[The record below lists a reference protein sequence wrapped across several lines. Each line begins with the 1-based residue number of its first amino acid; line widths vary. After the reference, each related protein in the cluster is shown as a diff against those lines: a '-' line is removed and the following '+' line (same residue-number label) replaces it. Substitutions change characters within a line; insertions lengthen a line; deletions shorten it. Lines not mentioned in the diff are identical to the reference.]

1 MRNIRFYNDEQCM
14 WHSATTQYAGI
25 LPVGKWVQPASN
37 SGLAESPE
45 SKRRF
50 KNLIEISNLYDKLQF
65 HKGIHIDDMDLLRIH
80 TKAYIDR
87 FKKMSD
93 EGGGELGPIGDATP
107 IGPGSYEIAKISAGL
122 ATAAIQDV
130 WLGKADAAYALS
142 RPPGHHA
149 LPDQALGFCLLA
161 NIPIAIEYCRVHHN
175 LGKVL
180 ILDWDVH
187 HGNGAQAIYYED
199 PNTYTISI
207 HQENC
212 YPVGYRGDEDRGEG
226 AGTGYNLNIPLPAGA
241 GHNAYLQVF
250 DSIVIPE
257 IKKYQPDMIIIASG
271 FDANILDPLARMN
284 LYSESYYL
292 MMDKVIKVAEEV
304 CHGKVVAIH
313 EGGYSESYVPF
324 CGIAVL
330 EALLG
335 ERSDVVDPIVDYCIN
350 KQPSEEVE
358 AFLTQYIEKMSQKIK
373 S

>member
-1 MRNIRFYNDEQCM
+1 MRKVRFYNDEHCM

-25 LPVGKWVQPASN
+25 LPVGKWVQPASD

-50 KNLIEISNLYDKLQF
+50 KNLVEISDLNDKLEF
-65 HKGIHIDDMDLLRIH
+65 HKGILIDDIDLLRIH
-80 TKAYIDR
+80 TKDYIDK
-87 FKKMSD
+87 FKRMSD

-107 IGPGSYEIAKISAGL
+107 IGPGSFEIAKISAGL
-122 ATAAIQDV
+122 ATAAIQDI

-161 NIPIAIEYCRVHHN
+161 NIPIAIEHCRAHHG
-175 LGKVL
+175 LEKVL

-199 PNTYTISI
+199 QNTYTMSI

-212 YPVGYRGDEDRGEG
+212 YPIGYRGEDDRGKEEG
-226 AGTGYNLNIPLPAGA
+226 LGYNLNIPLPAGA
-241 GHNAYLQVF
+241 GHNAYMYVF
-250 DSIVIPE
+250 DTIIIPE
-257 IKKYQPDMIIIASG
+257 IKKYNPDLIVIASG
-271 FDANILDPLARMN
+271 FDANILDPLARMS

-292 MMDKVIKVAEEV
+292 MMDKVLKVAEEV
-304 CHGKVVAIH
+304 CDGKVVAIH

-335 ERSDVVDPIVDYCIN
+335 EKSNVEDPILEFSRN
-350 KQPSEEVE
+350 KQPSNEVDD
-358 AFLTQYIEKMSQKIK
+358 FLKSYIDDIRRKL
-373 S
+373 

>member
-1 MRNIRFYNDEQCM
+1 MRKIHFYNDEQCM
-14 WHSATTQYAGI
+14 WHSAAIQYAGI
-25 LPVGKWVQPASN
+25 LLVGKWVQPTAN

-50 KNLIEISNLYDKLQF
+50 KNLVEVSNLNDKLTF
-65 HKGIHIDDMDLLRIH
+65 HKGALIEEIDLLRIH

-87 FKKMSD
+87 FQQMSD
-93 EGGGELGPIGDATP
+93 AGGGELGPIGDATP
-107 IGPGSYEIAKISAGL
+107 IGPGSFEIAKISAGL
-122 ATAAIQDV
+122 ATAAIRDV
-130 WLGKADAAYALS
+130 WLGKANAAYALS

-149 LPDQALGFCLLA
+149 LPDEALGFCLLA
-161 NIPIAIEYCRVHHN
+161 NIPIAIEYCRAHYN
-175 LGKVL
+175 LGKVV

-212 YPVGYRGDEDRGEG
+212 YPIGYRGDGDRGKG
-226 AGTGYNLNIPLPAGA
+226 AGEGYNLNIPLPAGA
-241 GHNAYLQVF
+241 GHHTYLHVF

-271 FDANILDPLARMN
+271 FDANMLDPLARMN

-292 MMDKVIKVAEEV
+292 MMEKVLTIANEVCDGKVAV
-304 CHGKVVAIH
+304 IH
-313 EGGYSESYVPF
+313 EGGYAESYVPF

-330 EALLG
+330 EALVG
-335 ERSDVVDPIVDYCIN
+335 EKSDVIDPMVESCKL
-350 KQPSEEVE
+350 KQPSQVVE
-358 AFLTQYIEKMSQKIK
+358 QFLEQYVDDLSLKLK
-373 S
+373 

>member
-1 MRNIRFYNDEQCM
+1 MRNIRFYHDEQCM

-50 KNLIEISNLYDKLQF
+50 KNLIEISNLNDRLEF
-65 HKGIHIDDMDLLRIH
+65 HKGILIDEVDLLRIH
-80 TKAYIDR
+80 TQDYIDR

-161 NIPIAIEYCRVHHN
+161 NIPIAIEYCRAHHN

-187 HGNGAQAIYYED
+187 HGNGAQLIYYED

-212 YPVGYRGDEDRGEG
+212 YPIGYRGDNDRGKG
-226 AGTGYNLNIPLPAGA
+226 AGKGYNLNIPLPAGA
-241 GHNAYLQVF
+241 GHDAYLQVF
-250 DSIVIPE
+250 DSMVLPE
-257 IKKYQPDMIIIASG
+257 IKKYKPDMIIVASG
-271 FDANILDPLARMN
+271 FDANILDPLARMS

-292 MMDKVIKVAEEV
+292 MMDKVLKVAKEV
-304 CHGKVVAIH
+304 CNGKVVAIH

-330 EALLG
+330 EALVG
-335 ERSDVVDPIVDYCIN
+335 ERSDVIDPMIEFCQN
-350 KQPSEEVE
+350 KQPSEEV
-358 AFLTQYIEKMSQKIK
+358 ARFLKQYIDKMSMKLK
-373 S
+373 

>member
-1 MRNIRFYNDEQCM
+1 MRNIRFYNDEECM

-37 SGLAESPE
+37 GGLAESPE

-50 KNLIEISNLYDKLQF
+50 KNLIEISSLNDKIPF
-65 HKGIHIDDMDLLRIH
+65 YKGVSIDEADLLRIH
-80 TKAYIDR
+80 TQAYIDR
-87 FKKMSD
+87 FKQMSD
-93 EGGGELGPIGDATP
+93 AGGGELGPIGDATP
-107 IGPGSYEIAKISAGL
+107 IGPGSFEIAKMSAGL

-130 WLGKADAAYALS
+130 WLGRADAAYALS

-161 NIPIAIEYCRVHHN
+161 NIPIGIEYCRTHHN

-187 HGNGAQAIYYED
+187 HGNGAQEIYYED
-199 PNTYTISI
+199 EDTYTISI

-212 YPVGYRGDEDRGEG
+212 YPVGYRGDDERGKG
-226 AGTGYNLNIPLPAGA
+226 AGKGYNLNIPLPAGA
-241 GHNAYLQVF
+241 GHNAYLYVF

-257 IKKYQPDMIIIASG
+257 IKKYKPDIIIVASG

-284 LYSESYYL
+284 LYSESYHS
-292 MMDKVIKVAEEV
+292 MMDKVLKVADEV
-304 CHGKVVAIH
+304 CNGKVAVIH

-335 ERSDVVDPIVDYCIN
+335 EKSDVIDPILEYCKK
-350 KQPSEEVE
+350 KQPSDTVE
-358 AFLTQYIEKMSQKIK
+358 IFLRQYIDKIRIMLK
-373 S
+373 